1 MIRSGGLAR
10 ETLLTIRDVAEFL
23 QCSVST
29 VRRLVLGDKIPH
41 FRLGKLVRFRRTDID
56 GWLALYR
63 AGELPQGPAKYAAA
77 HPDQLF
83 LFESEVAR
91 D

>member
-1 MIRSGGLAR
+1 MAR
-10 ETLLTIRDVAEFL
+10 DTLLTIRDVAEYL

-29 VRRLVLGDKIPH
+29 VRRLVVGDKIPH
-41 FRLGKLVRFRRTDID
+41 FRVGKLVRFRRADID

-63 AGELPQGPAKYAAA
+63 AGELPQGPARTPIF

-83 LFESEVAR
+83 LFGSEVAR
-91 D
+91 E